1 MRDDRE
7 RWESADAEALEH
19 LITKKWK
26 TTSEC
31 PQSGPADTV
40 IVE

>member
-26 TTSEC
+26 TTSE
-31 PQSGPADTV
+31 
-40 IVE
+40 

>member
-19 LITKKWK
+19 LITKKWE
-26 TTSEC
+26 TTSE
-31 PQSGPADTV
+31 
-40 IVE
+40 

>member
-7 RWESADAEALEH
+7 RWESAVAEALEH
-19 LITKKWK
+19 LIQRRK
-26 TTSEC
+26 TTSSD